1 MMIEDHDNKT
11 RVKTRSRL
19 HSTLLLAL
27 ALLIEGSV
35 LVRHSRY
42 GIPVDLQ
49 Y

>member
-1 MMIEDHDNKT
+1 MIEDHDNKT
-11 RVKTRSRL
+11 RVKTKKSTTLDSFTRTRS
-19 HSTLLLAL
+19 TNLA
-27 ALLIEGSV
+27 SV